1 MSQVC
6 ELCGKTTG
14 FGNKIDRRGLAK
26 AKGGVGI
33 KTTGIT
39 KRKFRA
45 NIQRIRISDG
55 GSNRRMRI
63 CTQCIRKTRVRKAS

>member
-6 ELCGKTTG
+6 ELCSKTTG
-14 FGNKIDRRGLAK
+14 FGNKVDRRGLAK

-45 NIQRIRISDG
+45 NIQRIRVTENG
-55 GSNRRMRI
+55 TVRRMRI
-63 CTQCIRKTRVRKAS
+63 CTQCIRKARFKKAS